1 VPGKDEVLP
10 LETMREQWLAPL
22 ERQYLQDLLHRTHG
36 QVTAAAKLA
45 GVNRV
50 TFYRLMERH
59 GLRLARM
66 PV

>member
-1 VPGKDEVLP
+1 
-10 LETMREQWLAPL
+10 MREQWLAPL